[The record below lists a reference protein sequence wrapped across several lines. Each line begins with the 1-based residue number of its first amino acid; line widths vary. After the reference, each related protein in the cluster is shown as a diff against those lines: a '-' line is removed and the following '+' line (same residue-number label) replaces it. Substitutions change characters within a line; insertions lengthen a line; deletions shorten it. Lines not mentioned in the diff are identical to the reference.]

1 MGVEGRK
8 LRIGI
13 IGCGGIAHAHMQQYV
28 KFDDVEV
35 VAGADLVPGK
45 AKAFMEEFGIEN
57 AKCYESHTDMLN
69 DESLK
74 LDGVSICT
82 YNRQHANCTIEA
94 LQKGINVLL
103 EKPMCVTLEEGFE
116 MMKAEKES
124 GKILSIGFQPR
135 FDENMQLVKK
145 ILQSGVL
152 GKIYYIQTGGGRRRG
167 IPVRTDK
174 TTFVRDETAGI
185 GALGDIGCYAL
196 DVVLNA
202 LDYPKPLTVT
212 GTTYNHFGKDPN
224 YIRYVEQKAPELAD
238 IFEVDDFA
246 AGFARLEGDITLD
259 FRIPW
264 AMNMDTTGDTL
275 VLGTK
280 AGLRIPSTDCWN
292 GTLEKPLKLYYE
304 LEGEQVETEIP
315 IKKNKVWCFEG
326 KVRSFLDAI
335 KFDLPAPIP
344 SSQIIKNQ
352 AILSLIKES
361 AKRGEEIKVDF
372 PEI

>member
-1 MGVEGRK
+1 MAVEGRK

-28 KFDDVEV
+28 KFDDVEI

-45 AKAFMEEFGIEN
+45 AKEFMEKFGIEN

-82 YNRQHANCTIEA
+82 YNRQHANCTIES
-94 LQKGINVLL
+94 LKKGINVLL

-167 IPVRTDK
+167 IPVNPKK

-212 GTTYNHFGKDPN
+212 GTTYNYFGKDPN
-224 YIRYVEQKAPELAD
+224 YTRYVQEKAPELAD

-292 GTLEKPLKLYYE
+292 GSLDKPLKLYYE

-315 IKKNKVWCFEG
+315 IKQSKVWCFEG
-326 KVRSFLDAI
+326 KIRSFVDAI
-335 KFDLPAPIP
+335 KYDLPAPIP
-344 SSQIIKNQ
+344 TSQIIKNQ

-361 AKRGEEIKVDF
+361 ARRGEEIKVEF